1 MKVHAAGLGEQY
13 MHQLLRLQGK
23 KKKLIVGLMSGTS
36 ADGID
41 AVLLRVSGSGTRTSF
56 KQLAFISCPYSP
68 KLRDM
73 ILRNSS
79 ANSSSVEEISRLN
92 FLLGEFFADAAARV
106 TKRAGYR
113 LSDINLI
120 GSHGQTIHHLPNMWK
135 FAGKRIRATLQIG
148 DPAVIAKRTG
158 VTTVGDF
165 RVGDIAL
172 GGQGA
177 PLVPYVDYL
186 LFRSKAGSRG
196 LLNIGGIANITI
208 LPKNCGVEDIQA
220 FDTGPGNMV
229 IDALTR
235 RFYQQPYDKSGK
247 FAMWGKVSRSLLR
260 RLGEHPF
267 VRRKPPKSTGREEFG
282 ERLVSRVLRQGRLL
296 SEPDLLA
303 TVTEFTAYSVYQNYK
318 RFVEKETRLDE
329 LVVSGGGAHNKAIIA
344 GLRRYF
350 SPVQVGT
357 IEDYGISS
365 DAKEAICFALLA
377 NETIAG
383 NPGNVPNVTGA
394 SKSTILGKI
403 CL

>member
-1 MKVHAAGLGEQY
+1 

-23 KKKLIVGLMSGTS
+23 KKKLIIGLMSGTS

-41 AVLLRVSGSGTRTSF
+41 AVLLRVNGSGTRTSF
-56 KQLAFISCPYSP
+56 KQLAFISSPYP
-68 KLRDM
+68 HDVREM
-73 ILRNSS
+73 IIRNSTP
-79 ANSSSVEEISRLN
+79 NSSSVEEISHLN
-92 FLLGEFFADAAARV
+92 ILLGEFFADAAARV
-106 TKRAGYR
+106 AERAGYR
-113 LSDINLI
+113 LSDIDLM
-120 GSHGQTIHHLPNMWK
+120 GSHGQTIHHLPNPWR

-158 VTTVGDF
+158 VITVGDF

-172 GGQGA
+172 SGQGA

-186 LFRSKAGSRG
+186 LFRSRIRSRG

-208 LPKNCGVEDIQA
+208 LPKNCRRDDIQA

-235 RFYQQPYDKSGK
+235 RFYQQPYDKNGE
-247 FAMWGKVSRSLLR
+247 FAIRGRVLRPFLL

-282 ERLVSRVLRQGRLL
+282 ERFVSRVLRQGASLTKW
-296 SEPDLLA
+296 DLLA
-303 TVTEFTAYSVYQNYK
+303 TVTEFTAYSVYENYK
-318 RFVEKETRLDE
+318 RFVEKETGLDE
-329 LVVSGGGAHNKAIIA
+329 LVVSGGGAHNRAIIA

-350 SPVQVGT
+350 TPIQVRT

-365 DAKEAICFALLA
+365 DSKEAICFALLA

-383 NPGNVPNVTGA
+383 NPGNVPGVTGA
-394 SKSTILGKI
+394 SKPTILGKI

>member
-1 MKVHAAGLGEQY
+1 MKTHAADLAEQY
-13 MHQLLRLQGK
+13 MHRLLRLQGK
-23 KKKLIVGLMSGTS
+23 KKKLIIGLMSGTS
-36 ADGID
+36 VDGID
-41 AVLLRVSGSGTRTSF
+41 AVLLRVAGSGTRTSY
-56 KQLAFISCPYSP
+56 KQLAFISSPYP
-68 KLRDM
+68 RNVREM

-79 ANSSSVEEISRLN
+79 ADSSSVEEIARLN

-106 TKRAGYR
+106 TRRAGCK
-113 LSDINLI
+113 LSDVGLI
-120 GSHGQTIHHLPNMWK
+120 GSHGQTIQHLPNSWR

-148 DPAVIAKRTG
+148 EPAVIAKRTG
-158 VTTVGDF
+158 ITTVGDF

-186 LFRSKAGSRG
+186 FFRSKTRSRG

-235 RFYQQPYDKSGK
+235 RFYRQPYDKSGQ
-247 FAMWGKVSRSLLR
+247 FAMRGKVSRFLLL

-282 ERLVSRVLRQGRLL
+282 ERFVVRVLRQGAPLTK
-296 SEPDLLA
+296 PDLLA

-329 LVVSGGGAHNKAIIA
+329 LVVSGGGAHNRVIMA
-344 GLRRYF
+344 GLQRYF
-350 SPVQVGT
+350 TSIQVRT

-383 NPGNVPNVTGA
+383 NSGNVPAVTGA
-394 SKSTILGKI
+394 SKYTILGKI